1 MTSSFWIQRSTYLI
15 FSFLLV
21 VWLIVPQ
28 NPFKQTIP
36 TPDFL
41 FCLTL
46 AIIFRRPNLLPIALI
61 GLVFLGTDIL
71 FNRPIGLWTAIVLII
86 TEFARTQ
93 FWRYNDANFIT
104 TWLFV
109 SFLIL
114 LSTFSHMI
122 VLNVFVI
129 SQSDFWHYLI
139 WALLTILIYPMMFC
153 LSFLI
158 VGFDRKNY
166 YGKFMGNRE

>member
-1 MTSSFWIQRSTYLI
+1 MTSNFWVQRFFYFI
-15 FSFLLV
+15 FSLLLI

-28 NPFKQTIP
+28 NPLKQTIP

-46 AIIFRRPNLLPIALI
+46 AIIFRRPNVLPIVLI
-61 GLVFLGTDIL
+61 GLVFLVTDIL
-71 FNRPIGLWTAIVLII
+71 FNRPIGLWTAIVLIT

-109 SFLIL
+109 SLLIMI
-114 LSTFSHMI
+114 STFTHMI
-122 VLNVFVI
+122 VLNIFLI
-129 SQSDFWHYLI
+129 SQAEFWHYLI
-139 WALLTILIYPMMFC
+139 WAMLTILIYPIMFC
-153 LSFLI
+153 ISFLI

-166 YGKFMGNRE
+166 YGKFVGTSE

>member
-1 MTSSFWIQRSTYLI
+1 MTSGFWIQRSTYLI
-15 FSFLLV
+15 FSFFLV

-46 AIIFRRPNLLPIALI
+46 AIIFRRPNLLPIAFI
-61 GLVFLGTDIL
+61 GLVFLSTDIL
-71 FNRPIGLWTAIVLII
+71 FNRPIGLWTAIVLIT

-93 FWRYNDANFIT
+93 FWRYKGVNFIT

-114 LSTFSHMI
+114 LATFFYMMI
-122 VLNVFVI
+122 LKIVVI
-129 SQSDFWHYLI
+129 SQTDFWHYLI
-139 WALLTILIYPMMFC
+139 WALLTILIYPIMFC

-166 YGKFMGNRE
+166 YGKFVGNRE

>member
-1 MTSSFWIQRSTYLI
+1 MSSGFWIQRFIYLV

-28 NPFKQTIP
+28 NPLKQTIP

-41 FCLTL
+41 FCLSL
-46 AIIFRRPNLLPIALI
+46 AIILRRPNLLPVALI
-61 GLVFLGTDIL
+61 VLVFLSTDIL
-71 FNRPIGLWTAIVLII
+71 FNRPIGLWTAIVLI
-86 TEFARTQ
+86 TAEFARTQ

-109 SFLIL
+109 SCLIF
-114 LSTFSHMI
+114 LSTFFHML
-122 VLNVFVI
+122 VLNLFVVPH
-129 SQSDFWHYLI
+129 SGLWHYLI
-139 WALLTILIYPMMFC
+139 WALLTILIYPIMFC
-153 LSFLI
+153 LSFII

-166 YGKFMGNRE
+166 YGKFVDSRE

>member
-1 MTSSFWIQRSTYLI
+1 MTSSFWIQRSTYLN

-122 VLNVFVI
+122 VLILKLAITIFY
-129 SQSDFWHYLI
+129 FTYL
-139 WALLTILIYPMMFC
+139 
-153 LSFLI
+153 
-158 VGFDRKNY
+158 
-166 YGKFMGNRE
+166 